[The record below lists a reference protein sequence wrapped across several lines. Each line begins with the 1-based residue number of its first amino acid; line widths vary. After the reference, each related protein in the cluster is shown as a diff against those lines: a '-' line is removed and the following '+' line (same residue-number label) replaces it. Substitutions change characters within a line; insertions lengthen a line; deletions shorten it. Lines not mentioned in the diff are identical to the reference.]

1 MNIDNLNQMIEY
13 IDLNLT
19 EKIDYN
25 QLAKIVGLSTQQFQ
39 RIFNYLTDMSVSEYI
54 RKRRLSMAYED
65 LKNTNLRVIDIAY
78 KYQYESDIAFI
89 RAFKNMFGVTPTE
102 CRTSNTINIQYPKFR
117 FDNKSYDHYEYEVVE
132 LQEEKIFAWEVAD
145 KNYEDFLYKIRELYR
160 KMGDKEEEML
170 NNGLIGVSD
179 CDENYFRYIC
189 GCSQKYFE
197 DQKEYIVKGGRYLLF
212 RNIKSEQKEMLSAIR
227 NVYSQF
233 KDSSQYY
240 IDIDYL
246 VEKKKKKKCDLYF
259 LLIDN

>member
-13 IDLNLT
+13 IDQNLT

-39 RIFNYLTDMSVSEYI
+39 RIFNYLTDMSVGEYI

-89 RAFKNMFGVTPTE
+89 RAFKNMFGVTPIE
-102 CRTSNTINIQYPKFR
+102 CRNSDGVNIQYPKFR
-117 FDNKSYDHYEYEVVE
+117 FDNKAYDHYEYEVVE
-132 LQEEKIFAWEVAD
+132 LQEEKIFAWDVAD

-179 CDENYFRYIC
+179 CDDSYFRYIC
-189 GCSQKYFE
+189 GCSEKYFE

-212 RNIKSEQKEMLSAIR
+212 RNIKSEQKEMLSVIR

-240 IDIDYL
+240 IDINYL
-246 VEKKKKKKCDLYF
+246 VEKYYGEKCDLYF

>member
-89 RAFKNMFGVTPTE
+89 RAFK
-102 CRTSNTINIQYPKFR
+102 
-117 FDNKSYDHYEYEVVE
+117 
-132 LQEEKIFAWEVAD
+132 
-145 KNYEDFLYKIRELYR
+145 
-160 KMGDKEEEML
+160 
-170 NNGLIGVSD
+170 
-179 CDENYFRYIC
+179 IC
-189 GCSQKYFE
+189 LE
-197 DQKEYIVKGGRYLLF
+197 
-212 RNIKSEQKEMLSAIR
+212 
-227 NVYSQF
+227 
-233 KDSSQYY
+233 
-240 IDIDYL
+240 
-246 VEKKKKKKCDLYF
+246 
-259 LLIDN
+259 